1 MAGRRAR
8 LRFQSMHGEFRFECI
23 FLVPAI
29 TSMRNNRINYNI
41 CYKRRMDSWMG
52 GMRGQSIVGFRNSH
66 PIPLF
71 LFFGAYNGSIYVP
84 ACQHWSLG
92 VLASTHNTPIF
103 RCESR
108 AKCERKILSECE
120 RCNSLSLLTVF
131 FLAVVLPTWINEV
144 HQQRRQ
150 IKSYPPY
157 SVRITLYFVN
167 SGKKGNQA
175 QKWNERARK
184 W

>member
-1 MAGRRAR
+1 MNGRDAR
-8 LRFQSMHGEFRFECI
+8 SVVRRFSQFAS
-23 FLVPAI
+23 
-29 TSMRNNRINYNI
+29 N
-41 CYKRRMDSWMG
+41 
-52 GMRGQSIVGFRNSH
+52 SIVFIFWRVQR
-66 PIPLF
+66 ID
-71 LFFGAYNGSIYVP
+71 IP

-92 VLASTHNTPIF
+92 MLASTHNAPIF

-108 AKCERKILSECE
+108 AKCEREILSECE

-167 SGKKGNQA
+167 SGKKEIRHKNETSAHANGRKSEFVCRLML
-175 QKWNERARK
+175 QKLKKEIWKCKLQVAFQCAVGWCIPRAPFAVA
-184 W
+184 